1 MPYIKVDLDDAQ
13 ELEVAP
19 EGEYDLRIVKAED
32 GESKSGNDM
41 TTVTILIEGAPAATA
56 PVKHW
61 ITYPG
66 PDTPPDQRAMRL
78 IDIKRFLV
86 CFGVAH
92 DEGGFNS
99 EDLVGQTGRC
109 LVIQEKADDGNTY
122 NRLRLPRL
130 RKSAEAES
138 RRIRR

>member
-1 MPYIKVDLDDAQ
+1 MPFIKVDLNDAQ
-13 ELEVAP
+13 EFETAQ
-19 EGEYDLRIVKAED
+19 EGEYDLRIIKAED

-41 TTVTILIEGAPAATA
+41 TTVTIQIEGAA
-56 PVKHW
+56 PNIAPIKHW

-92 DEGGFNS
+92 EGGGFNS
-99 EDLVGQTGRC
+99 EDLVGQTGKS

-130 RKSAEAES
+130 KKSAEQAE